1 MELRR
6 VRRSTAPPLKTT
18 RIGSRQGAPRCP
30 RFRNE
35 DGAQLVEF
43 AFVLPLLLVLLMG
56 IITGGIAFSRNISV
70 DNAARES
77 ARYGATLP
85 VESGMNTWLNDVAD
99 VAIRS
104 ASGDLDDGIQGRA
117 VCIAYVHPDGGDPD
131 DRTTRMLVNTAGVR
145 TVSVGNTCF
154 ADGRPNDERR
164 VQVRL
169 ERESD
174 LILVL
179 WGRTLNLEGESTVR
193 FERAS

>member
-1 MELRR
+1 MSTRR
-6 VRRSTAPPLKTT
+6 RNQRVLDRDRVAGRSCRTPRTRRLWDES
-18 RIGSRQGAPRCP
+18 
-30 RFRNE
+30 
-35 DGAQLVEF
+35 GAQLVEF
-43 AFVLPLLLVLLMG
+43 AFVLPLLLMILMG
-56 IITGGIAFSRNISV
+56 IVTGGIAFNRNISV

-104 ASGDLDDGIQGRA
+104 AAGDLNDGIQGRQ
-117 VCIAYVHPDGGDPD
+117 VCIAYVHPDGSDVD
-131 DRTTRMLVNTAGVR
+131 DRTTRLTVNTAGAR
-145 TVSVGNTCF
+145 TVNVGGTCF

-164 VQVRL
+164 VQVAL

-179 WGRTLNLEGESTVR
+179 WGRTLTLAGESTVR

>member
-1 MELRR
+1 MNER
-6 VRRSTAPPLKTT
+6 T
-18 RIGSRQGAPRCP
+18 SRYGANLVTG
-30 RFRNE
+30 FRDE
-35 DGAQLVEF
+35 EGAQLVEF
-43 AFVLPLLLVLLMG
+43 AFVLPLLLMILMG
-56 IITGGIAFSRNISV
+56 IVTGGIAFNRNISV

-104 ASGDLDDGIQGRA
+104 AAGDLDDGIQGRA
-117 VCIAYVHPDGGDPD
+117 VCVAYVYPDGGDPD
-131 DRTTRMLVNTAGVR
+131 DRTARIQVNTAGVR

-164 VQVRL
+164 VQVEL
-169 ERESD
+169 ARESE

-179 WGRTLNLEGESTVR
+179 WGRTLTLGGESTVR